1 MLKRLWYDLRM
12 YVRYIDK
19 LLLLIAIIASG
30 YGLVLIYSAT
40 YSYNTMQYVNV
51 QLFAV
56 CVGILVYFIAAMFD
70 IEFISRFWVPILI
83 FNLLLL
89 GSLYFFGVAEGGNKG
104 WIRFGKIGIQPSEL
118 GKIIFIVSFAGHINA
133 LGNKLNRPLP
143 FLSLIA
149 HAGITAGFVML
160 FSKDDGMTLAFLF
173 IACFMMFAAG
183 VKLRWFAACG
193 AVALSSIPLIWNMLL
208 DEYQQLRILVIFY
221 PELDADVTWQAT
233 QSKIALRAGGILGK
247 GLLKGS
253 QTQYSIIPA
262 KHTDSIFS
270 VAGEELGYI
279 GCACIILLLLLVVV
293 RCVYIAFRTAGSIS
307 SVICMGVAG
316 MFIFQTCLNIGMNIG
331 VLPVIGLTLPFFS
344 YGGTSIIAMYAALGI
359 VAGVR
364 MREKRNRDLMSEL
377 DGTSQA

>member
-1 MLKRLWYDLRM
+1 MLKRIWYELKM
-12 YVRYIDK
+12 YVRYVDK
-19 LLLLIAIIASG
+19 LLLLLAVIASG

-40 YSYNTMQYVNV
+40 YSYNTIQFVNV
-51 QLFAV
+51 QLFAI
-56 CVGILVYFIAAMFD
+56 CIGIVLYLFAAVFD
-70 IEFISRFWVPILI
+70 IEFITKYWIPLFIL
-83 FNLLLL
+83 NLLLL

-104 WIRFGKIGIQPSEL
+104 WIRFGNIGIQPSEI
-118 GKIIFIVSFAGHINA
+118 GKIIFIVTFAGHISA
-133 LGNKLNRPLP
+133 LGERLNRPLP
-143 FLSLIA
+143 FLSLLA

-160 FSKDDGMTLAFLF
+160 FSEDDGMTLAFLF
-173 IACFMMFAAG
+173 IAVFMMFAAG

-193 AVALSSIPLIWNMLL
+193 AVGLSAIPLIWNMLL
-208 DEYQQLRILVIFY
+208 DEYQQLRILVIFN
-221 PELDADVTWQAT
+221 PELDPDITWQAD
-233 QSKIALRAGGILGK
+233 QSRIALKAGGILGK

-279 GCACIILLLLLVVV
+279 GCACIIILLLGIII
-293 RCVYIAFRTAGSIS
+293 RCIYISFRTAGSTS

-344 YGGTSIIAMYAALGI
+344 YGGTSIIAMYGALGI
-359 VAGVR
+359 AAGVR

-377 DGTSQA
+377 DRA